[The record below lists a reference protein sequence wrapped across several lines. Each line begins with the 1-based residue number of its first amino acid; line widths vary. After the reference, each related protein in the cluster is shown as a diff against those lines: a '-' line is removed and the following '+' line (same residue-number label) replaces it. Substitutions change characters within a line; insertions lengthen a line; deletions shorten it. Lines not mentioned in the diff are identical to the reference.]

1 MAVGRVETSSALIPA
16 TDRNPNAAEA
26 LRALKETISTWRGP
40 GTLVLVTHGLT
51 VRAITGIV
59 PGQAETV
66 VLKPTPGGASGAH
79 VVGRIAAPHQE
90 RTTSAT
96 SRSSP

>member
-1 MAVGRVETSSALIPA
+1 VPA

-26 LRALKETISTWRGP
+26 LRGLKETISTWRGP

-66 VLKPTPGGASGAH
+66 VLKPIPGGASGAH